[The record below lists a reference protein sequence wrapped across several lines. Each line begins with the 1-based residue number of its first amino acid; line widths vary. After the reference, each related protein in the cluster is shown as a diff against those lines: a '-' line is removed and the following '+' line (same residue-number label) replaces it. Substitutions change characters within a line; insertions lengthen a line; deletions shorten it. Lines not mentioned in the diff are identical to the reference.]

1 MGNSPVLAEASDP
14 PRKGMHMYKSFRL
27 LVAVS
32 VLVMGFVSFSSGT
45 VSAGQSTAPTCYRI
59 SEYTAESL
67 MAVQTALKVR
77 ADGDFG
83 PKSCTALHAFQAK
96 FGKELQVNGA
106 YGTLGDKTAGKLG
119 VTLIKKP
126 GASTTSAKPLP
137 TKSGSG
143 KRIVISKAQNWV
155 WLVDSKGIVVAS
167 QGMVFNPSKLPA
179 GTYYV
184 GWKIKK
190 NVVHDGELLLENYMS
205 FFGNIGF
212 HKIPITV
219 ATGKRFHDE
228 SVLGKGTVRSS
239 GCIRLGSDF
248 SNALWV
254 FAPDGTQVVVV

>member
-1 MGNSPVLAEASDP
+1 MGNSPILAEASDP

-32 VLVMGFVSFSSGT
+32 VLVMGFVSFSSD
-45 VSAGQSTAPTCYRI
+45 SASASQPAVPTCYRI
-59 SEYTAESL
+59 SEYTVESL
-67 MAVQTALKVR
+67 KAVQTALRVR
-77 ADGDFG
+77 VDGDFG
-83 PKSCTALHAFQAK
+83 PKSCSALHSFQAK
-96 FGKELQVNGA
+96 FGTELQVNGA

-126 GASTTSAKPLP
+126 GTTTTSSKPLP

-155 WLVDSKGIVVAS
+155 WLVDSKGNVVAS
-167 QGMVFNPSKLPA
+167 QGMVFNPSKLPT

-184 GWKIKK
+184 GWKISR
-190 NVVHDGELLLENYMS
+190 NFVHNGELLLENYMS

-248 SNALWV
+248 SNALWA
-254 FAPDGTQVVVV
+254 FAPVGTQVVVV